1 FYNNGKEDIYLS
13 SADLMQRNLD
23 RRVEI
28 AFPVTDPDLK
38 SELMKTLVKAS
49 LKDNIKARKL
59 LPDMNYE
66 FVVPVNGEK
75 RTDSQE
81 WLMNYTVKSASHYKK
96 MKTK

>member
-1 FYNNGKEDIYLS
+1 
-13 SADLMQRNLD
+13 MQRNLD

-28 AFPVTDPDLK
+28 AFPIIDPDLK
-38 SELMKTLVKAS
+38 SELMNTLVKAS

-66 FVVPVNGEK
+66 FVAPVNGEK

-81 WLMNYTVKSASHYKK
+81 WLMNYTLKSASRYKK